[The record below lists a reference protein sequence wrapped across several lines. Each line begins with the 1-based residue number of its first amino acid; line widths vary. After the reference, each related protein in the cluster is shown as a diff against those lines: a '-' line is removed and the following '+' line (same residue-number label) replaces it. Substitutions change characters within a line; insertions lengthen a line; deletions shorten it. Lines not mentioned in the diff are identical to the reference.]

1 VPGPINESQTTHRIN
16 ETQQQNHNAL
26 SIDLSENSQA
36 LIVAPETLKLKAGDK
51 KVLRPPSSSS
61 SSSSESDD
69 VEVFIEEDD
78 KIKQTQN
85 DIQIDKQVVE

>member
-1 VPGPINESQTTHRIN
+1 M
-16 ETQQQNHNAL
+16 
-26 SIDLSENSQA
+26 SENSQA

-51 KVLRPPSSSS
+51 KVLRAPSSSS

-78 KIKQTQN
+78 KIKETQN
-85 DIQIDKQVVE
+85 DIQIDNQVVE